1 MRLYRQ
7 FDLNLENL
15 KINNFNDVPRA
26 INEIPILVEKLIK
39 NLSDKGYEVVKEGV
53 HFTGLPQSITIIKD
67 FTGPFVTNFSIKVK
81 DDFDAL
87 SKTLGIESLFE

>member
-1 MRLYRQ
+1 MKLYRQ

-53 HFTGLPQSITIIKD
+53 HFTGLPQSIAIIKD